1 MEQITTKAL
10 DVVVF
15 PIVVFLVAD
24 IALLFAND
32 LD

>member
-1 MEQITTKAL
+1 MEQITAKAL